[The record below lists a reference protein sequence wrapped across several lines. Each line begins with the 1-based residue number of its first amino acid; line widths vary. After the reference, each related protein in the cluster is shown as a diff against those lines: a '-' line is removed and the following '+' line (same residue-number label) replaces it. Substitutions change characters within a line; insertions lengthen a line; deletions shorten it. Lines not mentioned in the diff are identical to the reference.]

1 MLTSFAGVGL
11 AADPV
16 HGDGQSLMGLKGDAA
31 EAHGTW
37 KVSLNHESTWFL
49 RKNKITGPT
58 DQTLT
63 HVSTYV
69 ARFIQTVEI
78 NKFCVSP
85 SLAKLIVEGHKA
97 PKT

>member
-37 KVSLNHESTWFL
+37 KVSLNHEST
-49 RKNKITGPT
+49 
-58 DQTLT
+58 
-63 HVSTYV
+63 
-69 ARFIQTVEI
+69 
-78 NKFCVSP
+78 
-85 SLAKLIVEGHKA
+85 
-97 PKT
+97 